1 MSEFEC
7 CYADATSH
15 QCPLKDYHTMNT
27 TMNTVPVCALVKM
40 QNLLKRLVSSGEI
53 DPGNAAFSRAEELL
67 DDIVY
72 REMPIECNFSRIQRQ
87 AWMRET
93 IIPVDQM
100 IFDAIASHKDGSV
113 MLDYVQ
119 SERMC
124 TFTKFQDEV
133 LANAGS
139 SS

>member
-1 MSEFEC
+1 
-7 CYADATSH
+7 
-15 QCPLKDYHTMNT
+15 MNT
-27 TMNTVPVCALVKM
+27 IMIPVFGLVKLK
-40 QNLLKRLVSSGEI
+40 NLLKRLVSSGEI
-53 DPGNAAFSRAEELL
+53 DSGNAAFSRAEALL

-93 IIPVDQM
+93 MIPVDQM

-119 SERMC
+119 TERSC
-124 TFTKFQDEV
+124 TFQQFQEEV

>member
-1 MSEFEC
+1 MLMPHH
-7 CYADATSH
+7 TSAS
-15 QCPLKDYHTMNT
+15 LKTTIDYHTMNT
-27 TMNTVPVCALVKM
+27 TMNTIPVCGLVKLK
-40 QNLLKRLVSSGEI
+40 NLLKRLVSSGEI
-53 DPGNAAFSRAEELL
+53 DPGNAAFSRAEALL

-93 IIPVDQM
+93 MIPVDQM
-100 IFDAIASHKDGSV
+100 IFDAIESHKDGSV
-113 MLDYVQ
+113 MLDFVQ